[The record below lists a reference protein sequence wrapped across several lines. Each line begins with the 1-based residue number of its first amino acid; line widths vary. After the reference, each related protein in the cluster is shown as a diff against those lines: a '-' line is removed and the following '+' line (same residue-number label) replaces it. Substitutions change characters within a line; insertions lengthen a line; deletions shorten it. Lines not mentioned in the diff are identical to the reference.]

1 MDEQFPISGCSY
13 QISTRTNKY
22 TKGKKEDWEELEQKQ
37 KSDQKRWR
45 FDWWCWNWISMR
57 NGVQDVSDDNMI
69 SIAIERSVKEFMEV
83 L

>member
-1 MDEQFPISGCSY
+1 
-13 QISTRTNKY
+13 
-22 TKGKKEDWEELEQKQ
+22 
-37 KSDQKRWR
+37 
-45 FDWWCWNWISMR
+45 MR